1 MKNLFMYIL
10 ISVGVLTFVWC
21 SVWQALSYGDG
32 EHDIGKD
39 LPYIK
44 NNKYVEN
51 LNCDGNTDL
60 WNCTSIKEDKRIA
73 SDTHDTILRRLLR
86 QFWLDDSKW
95 RDLKFI
101 DYVRAIINM
110 ALWLLS
116 LVALIM
122 TIYTFYMIFFSK
134 DDAGV
139 KKAKEN
145 LTGIFI
151 ALAVIW
157 LAWIIISF
165 IFRLYNDRRKWKQDQ
180 IAAWAITG
188 YDVTIP

>member
-1 MKNLFMYIL
+1 MKKLFMCIL
-10 ISVGVLTFVWC
+10 TIGVLTFVWYNI
-21 SVWQALSYGDG
+21 WQALSYGDG

-51 LNCDGNTDL
+51 LKCDGNTDL
-60 WNCTSIKEDKRIA
+60 WNCTSIKEDKQNA

-139 KKAKEN
+139 KKAREN

-165 IFRLYNDRRKWKQDQ
+165 IFRLYNDRRKGKQDQ
-180 IAAWAITG
+180 IAAWAITD
-188 YDVTIP
+188 YDIIAP